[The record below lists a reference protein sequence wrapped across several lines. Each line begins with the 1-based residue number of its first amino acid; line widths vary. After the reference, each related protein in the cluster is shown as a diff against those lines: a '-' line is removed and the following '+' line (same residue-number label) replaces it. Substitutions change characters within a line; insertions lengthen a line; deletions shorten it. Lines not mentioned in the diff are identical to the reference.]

1 MQTGDSYE
9 AQVST
14 DVALFAGLLLALQIK
29 HLFADFFLQSAY
41 MIENRRIY
49 GHPGGLMHVAIHVFG
64 SAVVFAG
71 ISFVAGPAWGVSLIL
86 IAEALV
92 HYHIDWAKDRIVVRY
107 GLTPKDRIYWIA
119 TGTDQALHH
128 LTYVA

>member
-1 MQTGDSYE
+1 M
-9 AQVST
+9 ST
-14 DVALFAGLLLALQIK
+14 DVAMFAGLLLALQIK

-49 GHPGGLMHVAIHVFG
+49 GHPGGLIHVAIHVLG
-64 SAVVFAG
+64 SAVVFAM
-71 ISFVAGPAWGVSLIL
+71 ISTVGGAMWGVSLIL

-92 HYHIDWAKDRIVVRY
+92 HYHIDWAKDRIVIRY
-107 GLTPKDRIYWIA
+107 ALTPKDRNYWIA

-128 LTYVA
+128 LTYVAMALAWWSML